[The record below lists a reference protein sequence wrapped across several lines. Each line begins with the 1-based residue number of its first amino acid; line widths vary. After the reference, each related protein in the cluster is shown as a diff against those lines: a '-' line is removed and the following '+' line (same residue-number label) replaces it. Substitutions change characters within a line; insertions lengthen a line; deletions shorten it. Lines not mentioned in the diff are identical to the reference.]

1 MPDITCYPEMNADI
15 VKFLRGL
22 DETEHAAICLYAAQR
37 IEDLEAEVRAGAK
50 LCADRQD
57 RINDLDSLLFL
68 CHNTLAHI
76 KSDNDA
82 NAREAMVVGL
92 MKILLDETVLRLDR
106 FFGGKEGERGGT
118 KSE

>member
-1 MPDITCYPEMNADI
+1 MVNITCNPEMDAKI
-15 VKFLRGL
+15 KGLLRSVGG
-22 DETEHAAICLYAAQR
+22 DGEATCSYAAQR
-37 IEDLEAEVRAGAK
+37 IEDLEAEVETGAK

-92 MKILLDETVLRLDR
+92 MKTLLDETVLRLDK
-106 FFGGKEGERGGT
+106 FFGGKEGEHGGT